1 MVDEKCVKEPIWMI
15 WDVLFKANKER
26 KSEISDKI
34 LRSIFDLFC
43 IRYTSGVKK
52 KRKYLLY
59 FAISLVTDTFDTS
72 IDIIEN
78 KTTVDNIT
86 KKINL
91 IYKEIKKNEQRP
103 ATDYLF
109 NGLEKSN
116 REKTFEKLE
125 ALNKLNTVIRS

>member
-1 MVDEKCVKEPIWMI
+1 MTIYESEYCIFKEVLAKFDES
-15 WDVLFKANKER
+15 FKHIMDPDPGDSQNLMGL
-26 KSEISDKI
+26 S
-34 LRSIFDLFC
+34 
-43 IRYTSGVKK
+43 
-52 KRKYLLY
+52 LL
-59 FAISLVTDTFDTS
+59 TDTFDSS

>member
-1 MVDEKCVKEPIWMI
+1 MVQ
-15 WDVLFKANKER
+15 
-26 KSEISDKI
+26 
-34 LRSIFDLFC
+34 
-43 IRYTSGVKK
+43 K
-52 KRKYLLY
+52 KRRYLLY
-59 FAISLVTDTFDTS
+59 FAISLLTDSFNTH
-72 IDIIEN
+72 IEIIEN
-78 KTTVDNIT
+78 KTIIDNIT

-91 IYKEIKKNEQRP
+91 IYKEIKKNEQAP